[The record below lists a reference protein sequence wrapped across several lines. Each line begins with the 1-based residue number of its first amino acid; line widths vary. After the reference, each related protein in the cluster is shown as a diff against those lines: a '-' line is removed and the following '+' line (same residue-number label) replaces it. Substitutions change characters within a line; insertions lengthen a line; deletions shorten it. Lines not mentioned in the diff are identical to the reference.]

1 MSCQKDYKLPKIKP
15 ECKTVKPLIKK
26 VKFFDNGEVYDEFDN
41 YLGQG
46 VYENGVL
53 TITKQIK

>member
-1 MSCQKDYKLPKIKP
+1 MSCQKDYKLPEIKP
-15 ECKTVKPLIKK
+15 ECKIVKPLINK